1 MKTIIISVFIL
12 FGCIFSNVQAQSYKL
27 NKEVY
32 NPREYFPQP
41 GDPNNPMLAGLGS
54 LFIPGLGQVLCGE
67 TGRGLAFFGGSMA
80 FMGVSI
86 VGMVQNMDATLS
98 SSYSSNNV
106 ETKGLGLMFAGFLGY
121 MVVDV
126 WSIFDAVNVAKV
138 NNMYFQDMRG
148 NLSSVKIELNPFV
161 DTKNYLGQTNT
172 SAGLSLKVTF

>member
-1 MKTIIISVFIL
+1 MKKIIISVLIL

-27 NKEVY
+27 NKQIY

-54 LFIPGLGQVLCGE
+54 FFIPGLGQVLCGE

-80 FMGVSI
+80 CMGVSI
-86 VGMVQNMDATLS
+86 AGMAQNMNATLS
-98 SSYSSNNV
+98 NSYNS
-106 ETKGLGLMFAGFLGY
+106 ETKGLGLFLAGGIAY
-121 MVVDV
+121 VIDDV

-148 NLSSVKIELNPFV
+148 NLSSVKVELNPFV
-161 DTKNYLGQTNT
+161 DTKNYLGQTNA